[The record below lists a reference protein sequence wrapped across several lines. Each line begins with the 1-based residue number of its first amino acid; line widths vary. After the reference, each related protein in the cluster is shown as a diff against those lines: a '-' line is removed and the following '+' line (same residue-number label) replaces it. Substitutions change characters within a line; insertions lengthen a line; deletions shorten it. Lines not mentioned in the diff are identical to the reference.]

1 MEPKVI
7 TIEKYE
13 CPVCHMVFDY
23 EEDCGKHIHLRHEV
37 GDLSGLAGK
46 VFAIER
52 DGRFDIIHVQTV
64 DGPILLCE
72 CLTLWTAAKEWEYD
86 PNYGYYISTENKDR
100 LIEVTLEA
108 ARELWG
114 NRVRHMYEA
123 EIDEAITSFEDMVGE
138 VRCAGSTSACRR
150 ARASPSA
157 SAKASRPRTSMRPAG
172 RLTGRSRRTS
182 GGTDTSARSTPVP

>member
-1 MEPKVI
+1 MEPTVI
-7 TIEKYE
+7 TVEKYE
-13 CPVCHMVFDY
+13 CPVCHMIFDY
-23 EEDCGKHIHLRHEV
+23 EDDCERHIHLRHEV

-64 DGPILLCE
+64 DGPILLGE

-86 PNYGYYISTENKDR
+86 PDYRYYISTENKDR
-100 LIEVTLEA
+100 LMEVTPEA

-123 EIDEAITSFEDMVGE
+123 EIDEAITSFEDMAGE

-150 ARASPSA
+150 AGVSLSASVRAS
-157 SAKASRPRTSMRPAG
+157 KPRTSMRPAG
-172 RLTGRSRRTS
+172 RRTERSRRTS
-182 GGTDTSARSTPVP
+182 EGTDTSARSTPVP